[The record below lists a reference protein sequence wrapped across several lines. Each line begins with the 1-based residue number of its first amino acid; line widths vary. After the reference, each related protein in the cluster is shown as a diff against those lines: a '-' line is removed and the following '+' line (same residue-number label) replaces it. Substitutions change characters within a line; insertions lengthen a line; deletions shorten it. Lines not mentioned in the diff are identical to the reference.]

1 MLRVLNS
8 STMPFIPAIFPISI
22 STYMLYYTL
31 LIVSHYFNR
40 LLIDNKQITAM
51 FENCY
56 TMKYSHYFKDIRFW
70 IILFFIVRL
79 YGIFFP
85 PLEVSHNWRQTTV
98 TMVARNFSEEG
109 ANLLYPKIDIAGE
122 KSGIT
127 GMEFPVLNYLIY
139 LVSFL
144 FGYEHWYGRLINLIV
159 SSFGI
164 WYFYRLIK
172 KYFKED
178 IAFNASIVL
187 LFSIW
192 YTYSRKIMPDT
203 FSMSLMI
210 AGLYYALNYLD
221 EGKTKDL
228 IPAFLLVIIGTLAK
242 LPSAYLLTLLALPY
256 LSRNFQL
263 NRKLWLGSLLGIGL
277 IFPLWFY
284 FKWVPYLETTF
295 GFHHFFMGKSMAT
308 GTKELIQHWPETLSK
323 FYDIAIKYIAFAFL
337 LWGLFKAIRTKETL
351 LLRIFFIGFI
361 GFLPIMLK
369 GGFTFYHHSYY
380 IIPFVPVMAL
390 MSAYGISLLPSVRWT
405 TIVLVAIGLEG
416 FFNHLDD
423 FRIKPVNK
431 AVLQLEPIM
440 DVISQPKDLVAINSG
455 AFPTPMYFAH
465 RKGWVEFNDQ
475 LSKSHYIDSL
485 SQLGL
490 RHIIIMKRTFGDSMH
505 VNSYKHQWFL
515 RYRDINFDIYS
526 IDTSGLNK

>member
-1 MLRVLNS
+1 
-8 STMPFIPAIFPISI
+8 
-22 STYMLYYTL
+22 
-31 LIVSHYFNR
+31 
-40 LLIDNKQITAM
+40 M
-51 FENCY
+51 FEVDY
-56 TMKYSHYFKDIRFW
+56 FMKYSHYLKDIRFW
-70 IILFFIVRL
+70 IIVFFIVRL
-79 YGIFFP
+79 YGILFP

-109 ANLLYPKIDIAGE
+109 PHLLYPKIDIAGE

-164 WYFYRLIK
+164 WYFYRIIN
-172 KYFKED
+172 KYFRED
-178 IAFNASIVL
+178 IAFNAGIVL

-203 FSMSLMI
+203 FSMSLMM
-210 AGLYYALNYLD
+210 AGLFYALNYLED
-221 EGKTKDL
+221 GQLKDL
-228 IPAFLLVIIGTLAK
+228 IPSLCLICIGTLAK
-242 LPSAYLLTLLALPY
+242 LPSAYLLILLALPY
-256 LSRNFQL
+256 LSGNFEL
-263 NRKLWLGSLLGIGL
+263 RRKVWLGAL
-277 IFPLWFY
+277 ISVGMVFPFWFY
-284 FKWVPYLETTF
+284 FKWVPYLESAF
-295 GFHHFFMGKSMAT
+295 GFHHFFMGKSMTT
-308 GTKELIQHWPETLSK
+308 GAKELIEHWPETLSK

-337 LWGLFKAIRTKETL
+337 LWGLFKAIILKEKL
-351 LLRIFFIGFI
+351 ILRIFCIGFL

-390 MSAYGISLLPSVRWT
+390 MSAYGISLLPTPRWT
-405 TIVLVAIGLEG
+405 SIVLIAIGLEG

-423 FRIKPVNK
+423 FRIKPVNR
-431 AVLQLEPIM
+431 AVMQLEPIM
-440 DVISQPKDLVAINSG
+440 KTISQPKDLIAINSG

-465 RKGWVEFNDQ
+465 RKGWVAFNEQ
-475 LSKSHYIDSL
+475 LSNKNYVDSL

-490 RHIIIMKRTFGDSMH
+490 RHIIIMKRTFGDSMY
-505 VNSYKHQWFL
+505 VRSDKNQWFL
-515 RYRDINFDIYS
+515 RCSNIDFDIFS
-526 IDTSGLNK
+526 LDTSRLNK